1 MCRDRSDDTKY
12 VRLLN
17 EAPGSYVGKGRSE
30 GEKGLPPFMPEN
42 IYMEITVK
50 QAIFLIMAQTVTNP
64 LPGRQFHTTRSIQ
77 KQLETG
83 FRVKVTLKHVQR
95 IVRGFFVEGIICEIE
110 QPLKPY
116 VPIPSAKAICYQLKH
131 PEKMFTVKKWKREK
145 GV

>member
-1 MCRDRSDDTKY
+1 MCRDRSDGTKY

-17 EAPGSYVGKGRSE
+17 EAPGSYVGNKGE
-30 GEKGLPPFMPEN
+30 VGGGELPRFMAEN

-50 QAIFLIMAQTVTNP
+50 QAIYFILAQTVTNP

-95 IVRGFFVEGIICEIE
+95 IVRLGFVEDIIGETE
-110 QPLKPY
+110 QPLKLH
-116 VPIPSAKAICYQLKH
+116 VPIPSARANCFYLKH
-131 PEKMFTVKKWKREK
+131 PEKIFTVKKWKREK